1 MNPYFANLET
11 SLSERAAAIEAIR
24 REAILARRTARAR
37 AVRHAL
43 KMIGAG
49 IGAVFSALHSWPQ
62 RRDTYK
68 ALTQLSDQ
76 QLADIGLVRGDIGRV
91 FEPGFALQ
99 AANDGALPAARAA

>member
-1 MNPYFANLET
+1 M
-11 SLSERAAAIEAIR
+11 
-24 REAILARRTARAR
+24 
-37 AVRHAL
+37 